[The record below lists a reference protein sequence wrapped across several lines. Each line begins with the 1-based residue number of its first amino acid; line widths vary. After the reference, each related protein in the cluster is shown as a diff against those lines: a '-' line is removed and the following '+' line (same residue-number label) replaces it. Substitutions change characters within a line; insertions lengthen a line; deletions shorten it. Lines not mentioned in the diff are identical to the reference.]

1 MKAAARPAWRP
12 GGRPGRGRARRAGR
26 PRTGPERASQGR
38 AAERGRGR
46 GAGRAGAAWHRGRS
60 GGGGA
65 MGRGRAAAD
74 AGTGGPPAERRGRP
88 FSPPSLPSGN
98 VSRRPSPPPDS
109 WGRRPPRG
117 GQDARPIRPG
127 MGPGREQAPRRPQDA
142 GRPTGALAGAMGCR
156 RPARG
161 GRPELGDGGPP
172 RDGPRGL
179 GANRP
184 PAGRRTRA
192 GRPRASMTPIGV
204 AGRTAAGGLC
214 SGPVAL
220 GGHEVR
226 PPKALEGPWTQPGLV
241 ATGMPESSRAGWSP
255 SGPGVHLAGAR
266 AEDLGG

>member
-1 MKAAARPAWRP
+1 MIKQSGRMEAARGRPRPDRQGGRAAARAG
-12 GGRPGRGRARRAGR
+12 GGRGARAGR
-26 PRTGPERASQGR
+26 GPARNGHAR
-38 AAERGRGR
+38 DARPN
-46 GAGRAGAAWHRGRS
+46 AGGGAARGGPMPRGIEADA

-98 VSRRPSPPPDS
+98 VSRRPSPPTDS

-161 GRPELGDGGPP
+161 GRP
-172 RDGPRGL
+172 
-179 GANRP
+179 
-184 PAGRRTRA
+184 
-192 GRPRASMTPIGV
+192 
-204 AGRTAAGGLC
+204 
-214 SGPVAL
+214 
-220 GGHEVR
+220 
-226 PPKALEGPWTQPGLV
+226 
-241 ATGMPESSRAGWSP
+241 
-255 SGPGVHLAGAR
+255 
-266 AEDLGG
+266 